1 MAGME
6 AMSATISPLQKQ
18 QHRCCSLLLPELL
31 PQVKAIL
38 ILDEDGGRVT
48 CKYHDK
54 KEFPNLGAEAM
65 FEHKLFRKTKNV
77 NARSEADVVLMDEVV
92 AVFRGGLDVHL
103 YVVGSAEENELILT
117 AVLDALHETLGIL
130 LRGQIDR
137 RSLLENLAL
146 VLLAMDELIDA
157 GKILEIDPS
166 AIANRVLMRGA
177 DARQPLAS
185 ELTVQQA
192 IATAREEFIKRM
204 GN

>member
-1 MAGME
+1 MRRIMA
-6 AMSATISPLQKQ
+6 TD
-18 QHRCCSLLLPELL
+18 LL

-54 KEFPNLGAEAM
+54 EEFPSLGAEAM
-65 FEHKLFRKTKNV
+65 FEHKLFRKTKSV
-77 NARSEADVVLMDEVV
+77 NARSEADVVLLDEIVT
-92 AVFRGGLDVHL
+92 VFRSGLDVHL

-117 AVLDALHETLGIL
+117 AVLDALNETLLIL

-146 VLLAMDELIDA
+146 VLLAMDELVDA